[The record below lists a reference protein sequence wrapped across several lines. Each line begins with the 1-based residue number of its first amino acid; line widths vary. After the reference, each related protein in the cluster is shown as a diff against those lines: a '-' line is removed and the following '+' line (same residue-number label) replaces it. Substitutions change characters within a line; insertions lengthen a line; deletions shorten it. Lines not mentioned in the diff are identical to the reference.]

1 VQVLVQRILQA
12 RMHMSFMYRKD
23 QFGCMRFPACG
34 ERRSRAAPAPTYS
47 KQHASISHDVYRR
60 GRANERQHYQP
71 VGIAVT
77 AIQHRFDS
85 WKQVHADT

>member
-1 VQVLVQRILQA
+1 
-12 RMHMSFMYRKD
+12 
-23 QFGCMRFPACG
+23 
-34 ERRSRAAPAPTYS
+34 
-47 KQHASISHDVYRR
+47 VYRR